1 MKRVFFFIAL
11 ALMLASCASTRKVQE
26 ATTTVSVESASVQET
41 TKQETE
47 TVVDTTRCDLLRIYY
62 FCTMN
67 HITIDVF
74 D

>member
-41 TKQETE
+41 T
-47 TVVDTTRCDLLRIYY
+47 CLLYTSDAADEY
-62 FCTMN
+62 
-67 HITIDVF
+67 
-74 D
+74 